1 MSASTIEYE
10 DIDIMSD
17 SLSFLGEDV
26 SELEGDGEVRYGELI
41 LRIPPKASKCFAEL
55 FARTST
61 VVNFSIG
68 RQGPYR
74 NKIDTGHVALMKETW
89 YRRH

>member
-68 RQGPYR
+68 RQGPYKD
-74 NKIDTGHVALMKETW
+74 KIDT
-89 YRRH
+89 

>member
-1 MSASTIEYE
+1 MARNASVSSIDLQ

-41 LRIPPKASKCFAEL
+41 LKIPPKASKCFAKL
-55 FARTST
+55 LAWTST
-61 VVNFSIG
+61 IVNFSIG
-68 RQGPYR
+68 RQGPYKTKLILDMLR
-74 NKIDTGHVALMKETW
+74 
-89 YRRH
+89 